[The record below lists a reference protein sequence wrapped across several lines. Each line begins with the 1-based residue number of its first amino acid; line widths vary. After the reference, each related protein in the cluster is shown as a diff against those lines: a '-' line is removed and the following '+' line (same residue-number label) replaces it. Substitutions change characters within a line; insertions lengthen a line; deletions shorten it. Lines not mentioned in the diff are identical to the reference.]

1 MALRATRE
9 FNLGMP
15 LKHNEPALPLAVAVE
30 TPELLAMYESMLRIR
45 CVEERVAELVA
56 AKEIRCPA
64 HLYTG
69 QEAIA
74 SGVCSELKREDYVW
88 GGHRSHGHYLAK
100 GGSLPAMMAEMF
112 GKVTGCSGGRGGSM
126 HLFAPEVG
134 ILGTVPLVSATIPL
148 AIGSAL
154 ASKLRRDSR
163 VSVTFFGDGAIEE
176 GHAHESMNAAA
187 LYSLPVIFVC
197 ENNLYASHMS
207 LAERRKSDNIWRAG
221 EFHGMPGVQIDGNDV
236 ALVAE
241 STRRA
246 VARARRGEGPTLLE
260 CRTYRWRG
268 HVGASMDMDVG
279 VMRKDELASWLTR
292 DPVARAARAL
302 LAAGVE
308 MSELNELKVL
318 VDAQV
323 DDAVQFA
330 RTSPEPDP
338 GSVGDHVYARAGAL

>member
-1 MALRATRE
+1 
-9 FNLGMP
+9 
-15 LKHNEPALPLAVAVE
+15 
-30 TPELLAMYESMLRIR
+30 MYESMLRIR
-45 CVEERVAELVA
+45 TVEERVAELVT

-74 SGVCSELKREDYVW
+74 AGVCAELARDDYVW

-112 GKVTGCSGGRGGSM
+112 GKSTGCSEGRGGSM

-148 AIGSAL
+148 AVGSAL
-154 ASKLRRDSR
+154 ASKLRSDGR
-163 VSVTFFGDGAIEE
+163 VSVSFFGDGAVEE

-207 LAERRKSDNIWRAG
+207 LAERRVSDNIWRAA
-221 EFHGMPGVQIDGNDV
+221 EFHGMAGERLDGNDV

-241 STRRA
+241 AAARA
-246 VARARRGEGPTLLE
+246 TARARGGEGPTLLE

-279 VMRKDELASWLTR
+279 VMRKDELPSWLPR
-292 DPVARAARAL
+292 DPVARAAGAL
-302 LAAGVE
+302 LAAGVPVA
-308 MSELNELKVL
+308 ELDALKTL
-318 VDAQV
+318 IESQV
-323 DDAVQFA
+323 NDAVQFA
-330 RTSPEPDP
+330 RSSPNPDA
-338 GSVGDHVYARAGAL
+338 GSLTEHVYARAGAS